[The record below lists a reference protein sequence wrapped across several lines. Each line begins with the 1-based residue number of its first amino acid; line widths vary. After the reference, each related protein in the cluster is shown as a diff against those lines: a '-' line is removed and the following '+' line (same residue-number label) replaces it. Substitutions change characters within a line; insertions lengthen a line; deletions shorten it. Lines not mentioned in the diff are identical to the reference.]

1 MNSSAFSFEK
11 IKSSLLSNK
20 SFKIVFLGDSITSTE
35 WVHPNWR
42 EIVEYVV
49 KFKLVDQMDDW
60 KIPEWNI
67 RCINSGYDGA
77 TMQDL
82 LDRLDEAVVI
92 HKPDLAIFVEGAG
105 DLVDTMTKKDYLTL
119 AKKFVNQI
127 ARYSQNLIFCGSIP
141 TNNPKL
147 NEKIQPYIDELK
159 SFLPKPNVQF
169 VNLFEELQKFN
180 LEGFFT
186 FISPWGITALGMKP
200 GEIDWVHPNQLGNAY
215 IAKVIL
221 EKGFDIPFDPEKY
234 IRETLGGKMYPG
246 Y

>member
-1 MNSSAFSFEK
+1 MWSVTIDE
-11 IKSSLLSNK
+11 IKQTLLSGK
-20 SFKIVFLGDSITSTE
+20 HFKIVFTGDSITSTE

-42 EIVEYVV
+42 EIVEYVI

-82 LDRLDEAVVI
+82 LDRLDEAVI
-92 HKPDLAIFVEGAG
+92 AHKPNLTIFVEGAA
-105 DLVDTMTKKDYLTL
+105 DLTETMSENGYLTL
-119 AKKFVNQI
+119 AKKFINQVTEH
-127 ARYSQNLIFCGSIP
+127 SQNLIFCGSIP
-141 TNNPKL
+141 TNKPIL
-147 NEKIQPYIDELK
+147 NDKIQPYVDELK
-159 SFLPKPNVQF
+159 SFLPEFNVRF

-180 LEGFFT
+180 LSKFFT
-186 FISPWGITALGMKP
+186 FISPWGISALGMKP

-221 EKGFDIPFDPEKY
+221 EKGFDISLDPEKY
-234 IRETLGGKMYPG
+234 IRETHEGKMYPG